1 MQKVG
6 LGTVDGPLRAA
17 SQLELTVWQQTSRLN
32 RSSRLQEIS
41 AIIKIGG
48 GIDGLLN
55 LWQVNLGRTD
65 LYKGLACPVL
75 SILAAG
81 SMIVE
86 RVAKFFKRGVMTQ
99 GRGRLGAGS
108 AETYLRVGLN
118 LRFLLAHSEANA
130 SSAGAYATG
139 LPFHRAAANLLDCHK
154 WCSHQCE
161 QSTVLI

>member
-1 MQKVG
+1 MTNQLLCCRVY
-6 LGTVDGPLRAA
+6 DCQAA
-17 SQLELTVWQQTSRLN
+17 GCSFFESR
-32 RSSRLQEIS
+32 SADMKPTFEEIS

-86 RVAKFFKRGVMTQ
+86 RVAKFFNRGVMTQ

-130 SSAGAYATG
+130 SSAGAYAIGLHHSTG
-139 LPFHRAAANLLDCHK
+139 LQPIGLPHMERP
-154 WCSHQCE
+154 S
-161 QSTVLI
+161 V